1 MKGSFV
7 RHELMTLSKRH
18 DSLLYKLSHTPPGSA
33 KADMLTR
40 ELLEVSRQQSEYKYL
55 LKNAWIDCVAR
66 ANGIH
71 RTQVSLLPRA
81 VY

>member
-1 MKGSFV
+1 
-7 RHELMTLSKRH
+7 MTLSKRH
-18 DSLLYKLSHTPPGSA
+18 DSLLYKLSSTPPGSP
-33 KADMLTR
+33 KSNQLGR
-40 ELLEVSRQQSEYKYL
+40 ELSEVTRQQAELKYL

-81 VY
+81 VC